1 MHDYVPASEL
11 QGRMNRFR
19 ARMDI
24 DHPEWEMVAIFGK
37 INLYYLTG
45 TIQDG
50 VLLVE
55 RDRGAVFWVRRSL
68 ERAMEESCFPDI
80 RPMRS
85 FRDAALGTAVRP
97 HRIFM
102 ETEVVPL
109 ALAERFRK
117 HFPCTEV
124 RSMDLQAARVRSIKS
139 PYELALLEKAGEIH
153 RVVLEEEVP
162 GILKEGMSE
171 AEFGVAVYSLM
182 VERGH
187 QGIVR
192 FGRFNT
198 EIEVGQIGFGESS
211 LYPTCFDG
219 PGGCYG
225 ACPGA
230 PVLGSQ
236 TRRLRQG
243 DLVFIDNS
251 CGVNGYQT
259 DKTMNY
265 MFGRPVPEEA
275 FEAHRGCMEVL
286 DELVRLLKPG
296 AIPSALYT
304 TIMESIEPGFM
315 EHFMGFGERRASF
328 LGHGTGLVVDEIP
341 VIAMGFDDP
350 LEEGMAIALE
360 PKKGVPGVGLVG
372 LENTYVVTP
381 GGGRSIT
388 GRSRGLIP
396 VY

>member
-1 MHDYVPASEL
+1 
-11 QGRMNRFR
+11 MNRFC

-24 DHPEWEMVAIFGK
+24 DNPEWEMAAIFGK
-37 INLYYLTG
+37 INLYYFTG

-50 VLLVE
+50 VLLVG
-55 RDRGAVFWVRRSL
+55 RDRSAVFWVRRSL

-85 FRDAALGTAVRP
+85 YRDAALETALHP

-124 RSMDLQAARVRSIKS
+124 RSMDLQAAHVRSIKS
-139 PYELALLEKAGEIH
+139 PYEIALLEKAGEIH

-162 GILKEGMSE
+162 GILEEGMSE
-171 AEFGVAVYSLM
+171 AEFAVAVYSLM

-236 TRRLRQG
+236 TRRLRHG

-251 CGVNGYQT
+251 CGVEGYQT

-265 MFGRPVPEEA
+265 MFGRPIPNEA
-275 FEAHRGCMEVL
+275 IEAHRGCVEIL
-286 DELVRLLKPG
+286 DELATLLRPG
-296 AIPSALYT
+296 AIPSAIYSA
-304 TIMESIEPGFM
+304 IMENLEPGFL

-360 PKKGVPGVGLVG
+360 PKRGVPGVGLVG
-372 LENTYVVTP
+372 IENTYVVTP